1 MDEAN
6 IERDDLSVCMFAD
19 NPSIRTCATQCS
31 NGAALKILSEKRFAT
46 VVKKS
51 KSRVDTLHKTLSE
64 LSQIERDRLKYHEVC
79 ISTYTSKA
87 HIKREKKRAVEEV
100 EPVVKRNRRSS
111 ENAFVWKEHCLF
123 CGKRCQIEKDYRHPD
138 RWEKASECRTS
149 ERDGRQTFRDRL
161 LEICDQ
167 RNDAW
172 SIEVRLRLSD
182 DRAVSDLHAADA
194 RYHDNCRKKFIR
206 EVYKSK
212 RGAENEDIDDAF
224 KHLIQTVV
232 ADKNQMWTSIE
243 LDEVY
248 RSHGGKLCRKML
260 LDKVT
265 RYLKNEVMV
274 LNSPGIASILVFKSH
289 ADSVLRIQNVDVE
302 VEKDCDDEAVRTV
315 AKQVISEI
323 KDISFDKGSYDGR
336 MNISVAKGDVSPTF
350 SKLLSLIE
358 PKTLNPNA
366 LPSLLI
372 GNMVTAHVAKRFTT
386 LSLSLAI
393 MVRKKKLVE
402 KLHQFGVVSSYDE
415 LKRFR
420 TSAAAFASTKIT
432 TRVLRHHS
440 QGLVQ
445 GVADNFD
452 CVISSMNGLKQ
463 THSLALIMTQH
474 GEVDDEKV
482 ESTIPR
488 LKKAD
493 LTDVDLRD
501 VPIPEYQGPKKPSMP
516 HQQSLQKVQSLK
528 ILAMAATA
536 SGIAK
541 EIDFEFFKSMAI
553 DPNTPEYAGFNS
565 KQCREAGISPQEKTM
580 CMYTPLIDETPA
592 DPSAIMACVDEAIR
606 LTADTGQEYT
616 ILTYDQQLY
625 KLLVDLLWTYPN
637 RYQKVIARLG
647 GMHLLMSFI
656 GCVGNLMSN
665 TGLLEIMKS
674 TFAGVEKM
682 LLGSKYF
689 PQNLRALR
697 MVVEELLRPYIT
709 QFDSSDK
716 LDEFLEN
723 ISKESKTT
731 KLWVENLIKPVQLM
745 MMFVRAERE
754 GDWPLHLKV
763 VSKMLPYFFAAG
775 HHNYARYATYYLN
788 DMKNLPPVILARFL
802 KGEHTTHHQKG
813 IWNGM
818 WSDMFIETT
827 FMRFGKGDGGL
838 VGVTLKPKS
847 VKIWAYSLHSCTLL
861 LHDLHTMSDEY
872 PKRNMMHKEEMP
884 ARIKSDAA
892 DRLKLRKKLE
902 DCINPLDSKNHPEE
916 LVNVASGRINTDPTI
931 NAELAIIIGSKQTAS
946 FIQKLPGGFYE
957 TLNLEEK
964 VKCLVPPQRGM
975 KIGETEV
982 INTEAVYHRIIG
994 LLATDHVTLKD
1005 VIKYELSSVPPSLF
1019 KENGDMRTAESK
1031 YKMKEILQ
1039 VETSARNMKDVSAS
1053 FVDGSATLL
1062 DTQMAGKMLSRNDR
1076 REYV

>member
-1 MDEAN
+1 MQE
-6 IERDDLSVCMFAD
+6 
-19 NPSIRTCATQCS
+19 
-31 NGAALKILSEKRFAT
+31 
-46 VVKKS
+46 
-51 KSRVDTLHKTLSE
+51 
-64 LSQIERDRLKYHEVC
+64 
-79 ISTYTSKA
+79 
-87 HIKREKKRAVEEV
+87 
-100 EPVVKRNRRSS
+100 
-111 ENAFVWKEHCLF
+111 
-123 CGKRCQIEKDYRHPD
+123 
-138 RWEKASECRTS
+138 
-149 ERDGRQTFRDRL
+149 
-161 LEICDQ
+161 
-167 RNDAW
+167 
-172 SIEVRLRLSD
+172 
-182 DRAVSDLHAADA
+182 
-194 RYHDNCRKKFIR
+194 KFIR
-206 EVYKSK
+206 EIDKSK
-212 RGAENEDIDDAF
+212 PEAEIEDIDDAF
-224 KHLIQTVV
+224 KHLIQTVI
-232 ADKNQMWTSIE
+232 ADKHQMWTSIE
-243 LDEVY
+243 LEELY
-248 RSHGGKLCRKML
+248 RSHGGNLGRQML

-265 RYLKNEVMV
+265 KYLKNEIIVFK
-274 LNSPGIASILVFKSH
+274 SPGIASIVIFKSR
-289 ADSVLRIQNVDVE
+289 ADSLLRIQNVDKE
-302 VEKDCDDEAVRTV
+302 VEKDCDDEAVRAV

-323 KDISFDKGSYDGR
+323 KDISFDKESYDGR
-336 MNISVAKGDVSPTF
+336 INISVAKGDVSPTF

-358 PKTLNPNA
+358 PKKLNPNA
-366 LPSLLI
+366 LSSLLI

-402 KLHQFGVVSSYDE
+402 KLYQFGVVSSYDE

-420 TSAAAFASTKIT
+420 ASAAASASTKIT
-432 TRVLRHHS
+432 TSILRHHS

-452 CVISSMNGLKQ
+452 CMISSMNGLKQ

-474 GEVDDEKV
+474 GEVDDE
-482 ESTIPR
+482 EIENTIPR

-493 LTDVDLRD
+493 LTDLDLRD
-501 VPIPEYQGPKKPSMP
+501 VPIPEYRGPKKPSMP

-541 EIDFEFFKSMAI
+541 EIDFEFFKSIAI

-565 KQCREAGISPQEKTM
+565 KRCREAGISPQVKTV

-606 LTADTGQEYT
+606 LTTDTGQEYT

-665 TGLLEIMKS
+665 SGLLEIMKS

-697 MVVEELLRPYIT
+697 MVVEELLRPYSH
-709 QFDSSDK
+709 FDSSDM
-716 LDEFLEN
+716 LDEFLEKV
-723 ISKESKTT
+723 SKESKTA

-754 GDWPLHLKV
+754 GDWPLHLRV

-775 HHNYARYATYYLN
+775 HHNYARYATYYMN

-861 LHDLHTMSDEY
+861 LHDLHTMSEEY
-872 PKRNMMHKEEMP
+872 PKGNIMHKEEMP

-892 DRLKLRKKLE
+892 DRL
-902 DCINPLDSKNHPEE
+902 
-916 LVNVASGRINTDPTI
+916 
-931 NAELAIIIGSKQTAS
+931 
-946 FIQKLPGGFYE
+946 
-957 TLNLEEK
+957 
-964 VKCLVPPQRGM
+964 
-975 KIGETEV
+975 
-982 INTEAVYHRIIG
+982 
-994 LLATDHVTLKD
+994 
-1005 VIKYELSSVPPSLF
+1005 IK
-1019 KENGDMRTAESK
+1019 AQ
-1031 YKMKEILQ
+1031 KEIGRLYQ
-1039 VETSARNMKDVSAS
+1039 SIR
-1053 FVDGSATLL
+1053 F
-1062 DTQMAGKMLSRNDR
+1062 
-1076 REYV
+1076 